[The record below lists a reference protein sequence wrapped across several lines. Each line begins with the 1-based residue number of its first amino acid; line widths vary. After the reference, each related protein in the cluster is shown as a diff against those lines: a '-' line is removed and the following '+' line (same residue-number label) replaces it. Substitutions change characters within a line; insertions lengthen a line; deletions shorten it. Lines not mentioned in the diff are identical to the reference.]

1 MKIAFRV
8 DASLAIGAGHVMRC
22 LTLADALRERG
33 ADCLFICRPH
43 VGNLLGLIQ
52 QRQHHVLILPNL
64 NMGGFHNVDDSIYGA
79 WLGTDWTID
88 AQDTYRALE
97 KDYFDWLVV
106 DHYAL
111 DQRWEQFLR
120 PKCGRIMVIDDL
132 ADRLHDCDLLLDQN
146 LGRNA
151 DDYNALLSS
160 TCNLIIG
167 PDYALLR
174 PEFSRL
180 RVNSLARRSAP
191 KIQQLLISMG
201 GVDKNNV
208 TCQVLAALKIS
219 GMPSNIMVIV
229 VMGSN
234 APWISEVRDVLASF
248 DQPISVLIGVSEMAK
263 IMADSDLAIG
273 AAGSTSWER
282 CCLGLPAIQIALA
295 ENQVQIA
302 RALDDIGASLLVDL
316 DSLFD
321 TLQRIFCNQ
330 DAMQDLL
337 AKGPIASTIVDGLGV
352 WRVVNLMLGGNYED
366 YAAV

>member
-8 DASLAIGAGHVMRC
+8 DASLVIGAGHVMRC

-33 ADCLFICRPH
+33 ADCFFICRPH

-52 QRQHHVLILPNL
+52 QRQHHILRLPIL
-64 NMGGFHNVDDSIYGA
+64 NEGEFHNVDDSIYGA
-79 WLGTDWTID
+79 WLGTDWAID
-88 AQDTYRALE
+88 AQDTCQALK

-111 DQRWEQFLR
+111 DRRWEQFLR

-132 ADRLHDCDLLLDQN
+132 ANRLHDCDLLLDQN

-151 DDYNALLSS
+151 NDYNALLSS
-160 TCNLIIG
+160 ASNLIIG

-180 RVNSLARRSAP
+180 RANSLARRAVP
-191 KIQQLLISMG
+191 KIEQLLISMG
-201 GVDKNNV
+201 GVDKDNV
-208 TCQVLAALKIS
+208 TCQVLSALKIS
-219 GMPSNIMVIV
+219 GMPSNIRVIV

-234 APWISEVRDVLASF
+234 APWITKVREVSTSF
-248 DQPISVLIGVSEMAK
+248 DQPISVLMGVGEMAK
-263 IMADSDLAIG
+263 IMAESDLAIG
-273 AAGSTSWER
+273 AAGTTSWER
-282 CCLGLPAIQIALA
+282 CCLGLPAIQMVLA
-295 ENQVQIA
+295 ENQAQIA
-302 RALDDIGASLLVDL
+302 RALDDVGAALLVDP

-321 TLQRIFCNQ
+321 TLHKIFCNQ
-330 DAMQDLL
+330 DDMQDLL
-337 AKGPIASTIVDGLGV
+337 AKGHIASAIVDGLGV
-352 WRVVNLMLGGNYED
+352 WRIVNLMLGVNYED

>member
-43 VGNLLGLIQ
+43 FGNLLGLIQ
-52 QRQHHVLILPNL
+52 QRQHHVFILPDL
-64 NMGGFHNVDDSIYGA
+64 NIGEFHNVDDSIYGA
-79 WLGTDWTID
+79 WLGTDWTSD
-88 AQDTYRALE
+88 AQDTYQVLE

-120 PKCGRIMVIDDL
+120 PKCDRIMVIDDL
-132 ADRLHDCDLLLDQN
+132 ANRLHDCDLLLDQN

-160 TCNLIIG
+160 TCNLLIG

-174 PEFSRL
+174 PEFARL
-180 RVNSLARRSAP
+180 REISLARRAVP

-201 GVDKNNV
+201 GVDKDNV

-219 GMPSNIMVIV
+219 GMSHNIKVIV

-234 APWISEVRDVLASF
+234 APWIGKVKEASTSF
-248 DQPISVLIGVSEMAK
+248 DQPISVLMGVSEMAK
-263 IMADSDLAIG
+263 IMAESDLAIG
-273 AAGSTSWER
+273 AAGTTSWER
-282 CCLGLPAIQIALA
+282 CCLGLPAIQMTLA

-302 RALDDIGASLLVDL
+302 CALDDIGAALLVDL
-316 DSLFD
+316 DSLSDALHRF
-321 TLQRIFCNQ
+321 FCNQ

-337 AKGPIASTIVDGLGV
+337 AKGPIAGAIVDGLGAC
-352 WRVVNLMLGGNYED
+352 RVVNLMLGESYED